1 MSLRRLLAI
10 SRRIADGFRRDR
22 PTLGLLFVVP
32 IVITA
37 LLGWVLQEQKTADT
51 RALVVNLDGG
61 AAGAGFASAIA
72 AGANGADQSGRLTVT
87 MSQSE
92 DSARAALRNDAADV
106 AIVIPAGFTDDLL
119 GGTAPSLKVI
129 TEGANPADD
138 AGHIAALQ
146 AAIGRAASSLAP
158 PGASFA
164 FPTVVRETVYGSP
177 DADQL
182 DVFGPVLV
190 GFFAYFLVYILT
202 GISFLRERQGG
213 TLERLLA
220 TPVTRAEIVLGYGLG
235 FGFFATIQV
244 AILTT
249 WALLHVDLPAADLP
263 LIGHVSGISLGLGIA
278 NAGNPLIAFLIAVVL
293 ALGAVN
299 LGIFLSTFAR
309 TELQIVQFIPV
320 VIVPQGL
327 LSGIFWP
334 VERLPD
340 LLQPI
345 ARALPLTY
353 AVEGVRGV
361 MIKGLGMDSPTIQL
375 DLAVL
380 LGIAAFFVLLAI
392 GTIRR
397 EIA

>member
-1 MSLRRLLAI
+1 MSPRRLLAI

-37 LLGWVLQEQKTADT
+37 LLGWVLQEQRTTSTDVV
-51 RALVVNLDGG
+51 VVNADSGPAGARFAAAL
-61 AAGAGFASAIA
+61 AAGAGASSDVTLTSAPDDA
-72 AGANGADQSGRLTVT
+72 A
-87 MSQSE
+87 
-92 DSARAALRNDAADV
+92 ARDALRQGAADV
-106 AIVIPAGFTDDLL
+106 AILLPATFSQDLVA
-119 GGTAPSLKVI
+119 GKSSSITVV
-129 TEGANPADD
+129 TEGSNPAED
-138 AGHIAALQ
+138 AGHVAALQ
-146 AAIGRAASSLAP
+146 SALVKAAPGLAP
-158 PGASFA
+158 PGVAFA
-164 FPTVVRETVYGSP
+164 LPTLTRETVYGSP

-220 TPVTRAEIVLGYGLG
+220 TPVTRSEIVLGYGLG
-235 FGFFATIQV
+235 FGFFATLQV
-244 AILTT
+244 AVLTT
-249 WALLHVDLPAADLP
+249 WALLHAEIP
-263 LIGHVSGISLGLGIA
+263 GTGIFVGLGIA
-278 NAGNPLIAFLIAVVL
+278 NAGNPLLAFLLAVTL

-309 TELQIVQFIPV
+309 TELQIVQFIPI

-334 VERLPD
+334 VESLPD
-340 LLQPI
+340 LLQPV
-345 ARALPLTY
+345 ARVLPLTY
-353 AVEGVRGV
+353 AVEGLRGV
-361 MIKGLGMDSPTIQL
+361 MIKGWDLGVRTLQI

-380 LGIAAFFVLLAI
+380 VAIAAFFVVIAM

>member
-1 MSLRRLLAI
+1 
-10 SRRIADGFRRDR
+10 
-22 PTLGLLFVVP
+22 
-32 IVITA
+32 
-37 LLGWVLQEQKTADT
+37 
-51 RALVVNLDGG
+51 
-61 AAGAGFASAIA
+61 
-72 AGANGADQSGRLTVT
+72 
-87 MSQSE
+87 
-92 DSARAALRNDAADV
+92 
-106 AIVIPAGFTDDLL
+106 
-119 GGTAPSLKVI
+119 
-129 TEGANPADD
+129 
-138 AGHIAALQ
+138 
-146 AAIGRAASSLAP
+146 
-158 PGASFA
+158 
-164 FPTVVRETVYGSP
+164 VYGSP

-182 DVFGPVLV
+182 DVFGPVLI

-235 FGFFATIQV
+235 FGFFATVQV

-249 WALLHVDLPAADLP
+249 WALMHVDVPAFDLP
-263 LIGHVSGISLGLGIA
+263 VIGHVAGVSLGLGIA
-278 NAGNPLIAFLIAVVL
+278 NAGNPVIAFLIAVVL

-320 VIVPQGL
+320 VIVPQAL

-334 VERLPD
+334 VERLPG

-353 AVEGVRGV
+353 AVEGLRGV
-361 MIKGLGMDSPTIQL
+361 MIKGLGLDSPTIQL

>member
-1 MSLRRLLAI
+1 MNPRRLLAI

-37 LLGWVLQEQKTADT
+37 LLGWVLEQQKATDT
-51 RALVVNLDGG
+51 RAVVVNLDAG
-61 AAGAGFASAIA
+61 AAGARF
-72 AGANGADQSGRLTVT
+72 AGAVAGAGGGDTHLVVT
-87 MSQSE
+87 TAASK
-92 DSARAALRNDAADV
+92 DAARAALRDGSADI
-106 AIVIPAGFTDDLL
+106 ALVIPATFTQDLL
-119 GGTAPSLKVI
+119 GGSPPTLAVI
-129 TEGANPADD
+129 TEGSNPGED
-138 AGHIAALQ
+138 AGHIAGLQ
-146 AAIGRAASSLAP
+146 SAVARSVTSLAP
-158 PGASFA
+158 AGAGVA
-164 FPTVVRETVYGSP
+164 VPTITRETVYGSP

-182 DVFGPVLV
+182 DVFGPVLI
-190 GFFAYFLVYILT
+190 GFFTYFLVYILT

-220 TPVTRAEIVLGYGLG
+220 TPVTRGEIVLGYGLG
-235 FGFFATIQV
+235 FGFFATVQV
-244 AILTT
+244 AILIT
-249 WALLHVDLPAADLP
+249 WGLMHLEFPS
-263 LIGHVSGISLGLGIA
+263 IGLAVGLGIA

-309 TELQIVQFIPV
+309 TELQIVQFIPI

-334 VERLPD
+334 VDRLPD

-345 ARALPLTY
+345 ARVLPLTY
-353 AVEGVRGV
+353 AVEGLRGV
-361 MIKGLGMDSPTIQL
+361 MIKGWGLDNPTIQL

-380 LGIAAFFVLLAI
+380 FTIAAFFVLLAI
-392 GTIRR
+392 RTIRR
-397 EIA
+397 EIV

>member
-1 MSLRRLLAI
+1 MSIRRLLAI

-37 LLGWVLQEQKTADT
+37 LLGWVLQEQRTTAT
-51 RALVVNLDGG
+51 RIVVANLDGG
-61 AAGAGFASAIA
+61 PVGARFAAAIGAAAGA
-72 AGANGADQSGRLTVT
+72 AGDLTVT
-87 MSQSE
+87 
-92 DSARAALRNDAADV
+92 SAADEGAARDALRSRAADV
-106 AIVIPAGFTDDLL
+106 AIVLPATFSQDVLSGS
-119 GGTAPSLKVI
+119 APRLALI
-129 TEGANPADD
+129 TEGSNPAED
-138 AGHIAALQ
+138 AGHVAALQ
-146 AAIGRAASSLAP
+146 AALARSASSLAP
-158 PGASFA
+158 PGSAFA
-164 FPTVVRETVYGSP
+164 LPTLDRQTVYGSP

-220 TPVTRAEIVLGYGLG
+220 TPVTRSEIVLGYGLG
-235 FGFFATIQV
+235 FGFFATLQV
-244 AILTT
+244 AVLTT
-249 WALLHVDLPAADLP
+249 WALLHVELPAFDLPV
-263 LIGHVSGISLGLGIA
+263 IGHVAGISLGLGIA
-278 NAGNPLIAFLIAVVL
+278 NAGNPLLAFLLAVVL

-309 TELQIVQFIPV
+309 TELQIVQFIPI

-334 VERLPD
+334 VESLPD

-353 AVEGVRGV
+353 AVEGLRGV
-361 MIKGLGMDSPTIQL
+361 MIKGWDLSVGTLQL
-375 DLAVL
+375 DFAVL
-380 LGIAAFFVLLAI
+380 IAIAAFFVLIAM

>member
-1 MSLRRLLAI
+1 MSPRRLLAI

-37 LLGWVLQEQKTADT
+37 LLGWVLQEQRTTGT
-51 RALVVNLDGG
+51 RVAVANLDAGP
-61 AAGAGFASAIA
+61 AGARFAAAIA
-72 AGANGADQSGRLTVT
+72 AASGSDDLTVA
-87 MSQSE
+87 
-92 DSARAALRNDAADV
+92 SAGDESAVRDALRNDDADV
-106 AIVIPAGFTDDLL
+106 GVIVPSSFSQDLL
-119 GGTAPSLKVI
+119 GGTSPTLTIV

-138 AGHIAALQ
+138 AGHVGALQ
-146 AAIGRAASSLAP
+146 AALARSASSLAP
-158 PGASFA
+158 PGGTFA
-164 FPTVVRETVYGSP
+164 LPTIDRQTVYGSP

-220 TPVTRAEIVLGYGLG
+220 TPVTRSEIVLGYGIG
-235 FGFFATIQV
+235 FGFFATLQV
-244 AILTT
+244 AVLTT
-249 WALLHVDLPAADLP
+249 WALLHVALPAVDLPV
-263 LIGHVSGISLGLGIA
+263 IGHVSGVSLGLGIA
-278 NAGNPLIAFLIAVVL
+278 NAGNPLLAFLLAVVL

-309 TELQIVQFIPV
+309 TELQIVQFIPI

-334 VERLPD
+334 VESLPD
-340 LLQPI
+340 LLQPV
-345 ARALPLTY
+345 ARVLPLTY
-353 AVEGVRGV
+353 AVEGLRGV
-361 MIKGLGMDSPTIQL
+361 MIKGW
-375 DLAVL
+375 DLSVSALQIDFAVL
-380 LGIAAFFVLLAI
+380 IAIAAFFVLIAMA
-392 GTIRR
+392 TIRR

>member
-37 LLGWVLQEQKTADT
+37 LLGWVLQEQQTADT
-51 RALVVNLDGG
+51 RAQIVNLDGG
-61 AAGAGFASAIA
+61 PAGATFASAITVGA
-72 AGANGADQSGRLTVT
+72 SQAGHLTVA
-87 MSQSE
+87 SSPSE
-92 DSARAALRNDAADV
+92 DSARAALRDDAADI
-106 AIVIPAGFTDDLL
+106 AIVIPATFTQELV
-119 GGTAPSLKVI
+119 GGTAPTLKVV
-129 TEGANPADD
+129 TKGTNPAEDG
-138 AGHIAALQ
+138 GHIAALQ
-146 AAIGRAASSLAP
+146 AAISRAASSLAP
-158 PGASFA
+158 PGAAFA
-164 FPTVVRETVYGSP
+164 LPAIVRETVYGSP

-249 WALLHVDLPAADLP
+249 WALMHVDPPAVDLPLV
-263 LIGHVSGISLGLGIA
+263 GHVSGISLGLGIA
-278 NAGNPLIAFLIAVVL
+278 NAGNPLVAFLIAVVL

-353 AVEGVRGV
+353 AVEGLRGV
-361 MIKGLGMDSPTIQL
+361 MIKGWGLEHPTIQL

-380 LGIAAFFVLLAI
+380 LAIAAFFVLVAI

-397 EIA
+397 EVA

>member
-1 MSLRRLLAI
+1 MNPRRVFAI

-37 LLGWVLQEQKTADT
+37 LLGWVLQEQRTTAT
-51 RALVVNLDGG
+51 RVIVANLDSGPI
-61 AAGAGFASAIA
+61 AARFAAAIA
-72 AGANGADQSGRLTVT
+72 ASPGSTTDLTVAT
-87 MSQSE
+87 TPDE
-92 DSARAALRNDAADV
+92 GSARDALRNGDADV
-106 AIVIPAGFTDDLL
+106 AIVIPTTFSGDLS
-119 GGTAPSLKVI
+119 GGGSPRLRII
-129 TEGANPADD
+129 TEGTNPAED
-138 AGHIAALQ
+138 AGHVGALQ
-146 AAIGRAASSLAP
+146 AALARSVSSLAP
-158 PGASFA
+158 PGAAFA
-164 FPTVVRETVYGSP
+164 LPTIDRQTVYGSP

-220 TPVTRAEIVLGYGLG
+220 TPVTRSEIVLGYGIG
-235 FGFFATIQV
+235 FGFFATLQV
-244 AILTT
+244 AVLTT
-249 WALLHVDLPAADLP
+249 WALLHVELPALDLPVV
-263 LIGHVSGISLGLGIA
+263 GHVSGIWLGLGIA
-278 NAGNPLIAFLIAVVL
+278 NAGNPVLAFLLAVVL

-309 TELQIVQFIPV
+309 TELQIVQFIPI

-334 VERLPD
+334 VESLPD

-353 AVEGVRGV
+353 AVEGLRGV
-361 MIKGLGMDSPTIQL
+361 MIKGWDLSVATLQL
-375 DLAVL
+375 DFAVL
-380 LGIAAFFVLLAI
+380 IGIAAFFVLIAM

>member
-1 MSLRRLLAI
+1 MNARRLLAI

-37 LLGWVLQEQKTADT
+37 LLGWVLEEQKAADT
-51 RALVVNLDGG
+51 RSLVVDLDSGP
-61 AAGAGFASAIA
+61 AGARFAEAISAAVPKVGHLSVIA
-72 AGANGADQSGRLTVT
+72 SP
-87 MSQSE
+87 SE
-92 DSARAALRNDAADV
+92 ESARAALRDDSADL
-106 AIVIPAGFTDDLL
+106 AIVIPATFTADLL
-119 GGTAPSLKVI
+119 GGSAPSLAVV
-129 TEGANPADD
+129 TQGTNPGED
-138 AGHIAALQ
+138 AGHVAALQ
-146 AAIGRAASSLAP
+146 SAIAQAASSLVPPGVAFAP
-158 PGASFA
+158 P
-164 FPTVVRETVYGSP
+164 TIVHETVYGSP

-220 TPVTRAEIVLGYGLG
+220 TPVTRGEIVLGYGLG
-235 FGFFATIQV
+235 FGFFATVQV
-244 AILTT
+244 AVLTT
-249 WALLHVDLPAADLP
+249 WALMHLEFPS
-263 LIGHVSGISLGLGIA
+263 IGLAVGLGIA
-278 NAGNPLIAFLIAVVL
+278 NAGNPLVAFLIAVVL

-309 TELQIVQFIPV
+309 TELQIVQFIPI

-353 AVEGVRGV
+353 AVEGLRGV
-361 MIKGLGMDSPTIQL
+361 MIKGWGLDSPTIQL

-380 LGIAAFFVLLAI
+380 AAIAAFFVLLAI
-392 GTIRR
+392 RTIRR
-397 EIA
+397 EVA

>member
-1 MSLRRLLAI
+1 VSPRRILAI

-37 LLGWVLQEQKTADT
+37 LLGWVLQAQTTADT
-51 RALVVNLDGG
+51 RAVIVNLDAG
-61 AAGAGFASAIA
+61 AAGTKIADAIGRASPSVDHLSVTIS
-72 AGANGADQSGRLTVT
+72 ADQ
-87 MSQSE
+87 
-92 DSARAALRNDAADV
+92 AAAERGLRDGSVDVALVIPSTFSADV
-106 AIVIPAGFTDDLL
+106 V
-119 GGTAPSLKVI
+119 GGTPRLVLL
-129 TEGANPADD
+129 TQGTNPADD
-138 AGHIAALQ
+138 AGHATNLQRGISQALQ
-146 AAIGRAASSLAP
+146 ELVSG
-158 PGASFA
+158 PGG
-164 FPTVVRETVYGSP
+164 VRLPEIEHQTVYGSP

-182 DVFGPVLV
+182 DVFGPVLI

-235 FGFFATIQV
+235 FGFFATVQV

-249 WALLHVDLPAADLP
+249 WALMHVDLPVFDLP
-263 LIGHVSGISLGLGIA
+263 LIGHVSGVSLGLGIA
-278 NAGNPLIAFLIAVVL
+278 NAGNPVVAFLIAVVL
-293 ALGAVN
+293 AVGAVN

-320 VIVPQGL
+320 VIVPQAL

-340 LLQPI
+340 LLQPV

-353 AVEGVRGV
+353 AVEGLRGV
-361 MIKGLGMDSPTIQL
+361 MIKGLGLDSPTIQL
-375 DLAVL
+375 DLAFL
-380 LGIAAFFVLLAI
+380 LGIAALFVLLAI